1 MAEPSTISSLTKI
14 LGTGVTI
21 DVVDIGANPIDTDP
35 PYQRLLQAGLARVTG
50 FEPNP
55 EALATLQA
63 NKGDNETYL
72 PHAVA
77 DGETHEFKVCRT
89 PGMSS
94 LLEPNQELLQY
105 LNQFP
110 DWGTVVRR
118 EKINTVRLD
127 DVSEVTNLDYL
138 KIDIQGG
145 ELCVFENAPERL
157 SECVAIHSEVEFL
170 PLYVDQP
177 LFSEV
182 ELFLRGAGFL
192 FHKFDP
198 LTSRVLEPLASKTGT
213 YEGLCQIFWADAVF
227 IRDFTRFAELAPD
240 KLMKLAT
247 ILHDVYESFDLV
259 LRTLIA
265 LDDQAGSTYAG
276 AYTDAMIVTPLG
288 NRRFLCMIAR
298 QFCLAED

>member
-1 MAEPSTISSLTKI
+1 MVEPSTISSLTKI

-157 SECVAIHSEVEFL
+157 S
-170 PLYVDQP
+170 
-177 LFSEV
+177 
-182 ELFLRGAGFL
+182 
-192 FHKFDP
+192 
-198 LTSRVLEPLASKTGT
+198 
-213 YEGLCQIFWADAVF
+213 
-227 IRDFTRFAELAPD
+227 
-240 KLMKLAT
+240 
-247 ILHDVYESFDLV
+247 
-259 LRTLIA
+259 
-265 LDDQAGSTYAG
+265 
-276 AYTDAMIVTPLG
+276 
-288 NRRFLCMIAR
+288 
-298 QFCLAED
+298 